1 MYLARLHG
9 SHPGQRPKLS
19 TGLSAYLA
27 FTGGH
32 LGPMA
37 DVFYSL
43 ALFIAILHCHNVAPS
58 QPWQLLHE
66 LVGHAL
72 SNRRLGCR
80 RARVLQSTAGD
91 SDGVGCHRRFGN
103 GNDSHR
109 YHRSPDNSI
118 DALRRSVSRGLDEPY
133 PLRAYTKETAF
144 GMTVIPQ
151 MIVLAHIATVIFAN
165 GLDSRRLCEK
175 RRVQSA
181 LDPKIH
187 IQMLLRRSKEKWS
200 TAKASLAQI
209 SQEGANDA
217 AAVL

>member
-1 MYLARLHG
+1 MIIEPVSLSAEQSYKLLTGIMYLARLHG

-72 SNRRLGCR
+72 SNLS
-80 RARVLQSTAGD
+80 L
-91 SDGVGCHRRFGN
+91 
-103 GNDSHR
+103 
-109 YHRSPDNSI
+109 
-118 DALRRSVSRGLDEPY
+118 
-133 PLRAYTKETAF
+133 
-144 GMTVIPQ
+144 
-151 MIVLAHIATVIFAN
+151 
-165 GLDSRRLCEK
+165 
-175 RRVQSA
+175 
-181 LDPKIH
+181 IH
-187 IQMLLRRSKEKWS
+187 ISEPTRPY
-200 TAKASLAQI
+200 
-209 SQEGANDA
+209 
-217 AAVL
+217 